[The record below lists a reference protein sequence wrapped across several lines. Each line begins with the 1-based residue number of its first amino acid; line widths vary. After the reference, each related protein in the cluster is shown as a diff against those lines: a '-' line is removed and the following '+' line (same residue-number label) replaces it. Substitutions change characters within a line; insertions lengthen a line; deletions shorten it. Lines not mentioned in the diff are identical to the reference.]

1 MSHSVQF
8 FRYLFRVNWEVKL
21 SAQTNNTSM
30 HNLSHLSMNHTNVE
44 EIFIS
49 DRNKFVYIYA
59 ALIVVVLYLV
69 FQRALTLYLFCLRAS
84 RRIHEKLL
92 ESILRAKMY
101 FFSANSSGRIINRF
115 SKDLYDIDFYLAT
128 TFYDLILV
136 SYLKIRFL

>member
-8 FRYLFRVNWEVKL
+8 FCYLFRVNWEVKL

-92 ESILRAKMY
+92 ESILRTKMY

-136 SYLKIRFL
+136 SNLKIRFL

>member
-1 MSHSVQF
+1 MSDSTSSFGYISCH
-8 FRYLFRVNWEVKL
+8 LFRVNWEVKL
-21 SAQTNNTSM
+21 SAQTNAI
-30 HNLSHLSMNHTNVE
+30 HLPSNNTNVE
-44 EIFIS
+44 EIFIT

-101 FFSANSSGRIINRF
+101 FFSTNSSGRIINRF
-115 SKDLYDIDFYLAT
+115 SKDLYDVDFYLAT

-136 SYLKIRFL
+136 RYLK